1 MTSQELFDQIAAHF
15 ATLEAEHAKTTKA
28 AHSRARKAAGEIKKL
43 ITEYRKASTAEDKA

>member
-15 ATLEAEHAKTTKA
+15 ETLQTEHGKPTKA